1 MCRVDLHSTLEEI
14 TIVKEE
20 RGVPVTIAASSRAM
34 DVDFEK
40 NTPIQENGEKDN
52 GNVSADG
59 KLPCP

>member
-1 MCRVDLHSTLEEI
+1 MRRVDLHSTLEEI

-20 RGVPVTIAASSRAM
+20 REVSITIAASSRAV

-40 NTPIQENGEKDN
+40 NTPIQENGERDN
-52 GNVSADG
+52 ESVSADG